1 MIDVK
6 IEPHR
11 DGAMAGKYDIKASD
25 PNGNLLVYSHQGYS
39 NASDAVDIAKR
50 LFGDPAGLKIR
61 QIRELIE
68 GLDYHEDDVD
78 VRILLRD
85 LVRIMADADIADKP
99 EHVDLTVVSWEGTG
113 RTEPIR

>member
-6 IEPHR
+6 VEPHR
-11 DGAMAGKYDIKASD
+11 EGAMAGKYDIRASD

-39 NASDAVDIAKR
+39 NPSDAVDIARR
-50 LFGDPAGLKIR
+50 LFGDPAGLKVR
-61 QIRELIE
+61 QIRDLID
-68 GLDYHEDDVD
+68 GLDPDEDQVD

-85 LVRIMADADIADKP
+85 LLRIITGTDDEKS

>member
-50 LFGDPAGLKIR
+50 LFGNDSGVKLREIR
-61 QIRELIE
+61 QIIK
-68 GLDYHEDDVD
+68 D
-78 VRILLRD
+78 
-85 LVRIMADADIADKP
+85 ADAAGAIPGWLVLAKIREALGDDDDKP
-99 EHVDLTVVSWEGTG
+99 EHVDLTVISWEGTG

>member
-50 LFGDPAGLKIR
+50 LFGNDSGVKLREIRKI
-61 QIRELIE
+61 I
-68 GLDYHEDDVD
+68 
-78 VRILLRD
+78 
-85 LVRIMADADIADKP
+85 ADADADRTSTGLSLVTLSKIRDVLESADEKP
-99 EHVDLTVVSWEGTG
+99 EHVDLTVISWEGTG

>member
-6 IEPHR
+6 VEPHR
-11 DGAMAGKYDIKASD
+11 DGEMAGKYDIRASD

-39 NASDAVDIAKR
+39 NPSDAVDIAKR
-50 LFGDPAGLKIR
+50 LFSDTAGLKIR
-61 QIRELIE
+61 QIRDLL
-68 GLDYHEDDVD
+68 GSVD
-78 VRILLRD
+78 VAFVSVAALNEIL
-85 LVRIMADADIADKP
+85 DAYDGKP

>member
-6 IEPHR
+6 VEPHR
-11 DGAMAGKYDIKASD
+11 EGAMAGKYDIRASD

-39 NASDAVDIAKR
+39 NPSDAVDVARR
-50 LFGDPAGLKIR
+50 LFSDTAGLKLR
-61 QIRELIE
+61 QIQQIITNADEAGAMPDFLTLGKIRDALNV
-68 GLDYHEDDVD
+68 DDG
-78 VRILLRD
+78 
-85 LVRIMADADIADKP
+85 KP

>member
-6 IEPHR
+6 VEPHR
-11 DGAMAGKYDIKASD
+11 EGAMAGKYDIRASD

-39 NASDAVDIAKR
+39 NPSDAVDVAKR
-50 LFGDPAGLKIR
+50 LFGDPAGQKLREIR
-61 QIRELIE
+61 QIIT
-68 GLDYHEDDVD
+68 
-78 VRILLRD
+78 
-85 LVRIMADADIADKP
+85 DADVTGAMTAVRVLDKIRGALGVDEKP

>member
-6 IEPHR
+6 VEPHR
-11 DGAMAGKYDIKASD
+11 DGAMAGKYDIRASD

-39 NASDAVDIAKR
+39 NPSDAADVAKR
-50 LFGDPAGLKIR
+50 LFSDTAGQKLREIR
-61 QIRELIE
+61 QIIE
-68 GLDYHEDDVD
+68 N
-78 VRILLRD
+78 
-85 LVRIMADADIADKP
+85 ADAAGAMPDFLTLSKIREALTADDEKP

>member
-6 IEPHR
+6 VEPHR
-11 DGAMAGKYDIKASD
+11 EGAMAGKYDIRASD

-39 NASDAVDIAKR
+39 NPSDAVDIARR
-50 LFGDPAGLKIR
+50 LFGDPAGQKLREIR
-61 QIRELIE
+61 QII
-68 GLDYHEDDVD
+68 
-78 VRILLRD
+78 
-85 LVRIMADADIADKP
+85 ADADADRTSTVLSLVTLSKIRDVLEAADEKP